1 MNTEKHRFKL
11 CRAPFE
17 GQGGQAEI
25 MGCKEGEA

>member
-11 CRAPFE
+11 CRATFE
-17 GQGGQAEI
+17 RQGRQAEI